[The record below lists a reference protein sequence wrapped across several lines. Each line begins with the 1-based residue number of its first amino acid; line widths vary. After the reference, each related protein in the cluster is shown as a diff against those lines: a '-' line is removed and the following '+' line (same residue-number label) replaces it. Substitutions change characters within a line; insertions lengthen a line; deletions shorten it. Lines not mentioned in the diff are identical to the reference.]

1 MKQSKRPSLESQTKP
16 QRREQFQMDEQTR
29 EAHRRILEK
38 SLAAFPAPI
47 ADKARAEFPGS
58 ADCYRLKADPGHYF
72 LIAFAPPGSFPEYA
86 TPYDDSLT
94 AVVIRGTDS
103 TLPAEIV
110 VKVPFTQLVI
120 CDCGEWE
127 LPEGITFEDYEIDP
141 TKATW
146 N

>member
-1 MKQSKRPSLESQTKP
+1 M
-16 QRREQFQMDEQTR
+16 
-29 EAHRRILEK
+29 
-38 SLAAFPAPI
+38 
-47 ADKARAEFPGS
+47 
-58 ADCYRLKADPGHYF
+58 
-72 LIAFAPPGSFPEYA
+72 APPKLLDQVSAVARLRHLSIRTEMAYRYHIKQFILFHNKRHPTEMREYEIRA
-86 TPYDDSLT
+86 CLTHLAVDDL
-94 AVVIRGTDS
+94 
-103 TLPAEIV
+103 IV